1 MSSKYPFFY
10 LPAKEYSFFVIFGFA
25 AALITG
31 AGVSVNHKIHSY
43 VRKDF
48 R

>member
-25 AALITG
+25 AALMKG
-31 AGVSVNHKIHSY
+31 ATASVNHKIHSY